1 MPDISLDV
9 LGLGELEADFQ
20 RLSRSLANKA
30 VRDAVMAGAK
40 LARDKTRQS
49 APVRSGKLKKN
60 IVVTRPRQ
68 QDTPGAAVAGVS
80 VKRPSGRKR
89 QSPKPESA
97 PYYWRFLE
105 FGTSQMNAKPF
116 LRPAWDNY
124 LPQIEDAVRS
134 KLAQA
139 IDQALL
145 RYQA

>member
-1 MPDISLDV
+1 MPDISLDL
-9 LGLGELEADFQ
+9 LGLGELEADLQ

-60 IVVTRPRQ
+60 IVVTRQRG
-68 QDTPGAAVAGVS
+68 TPDAAVAGVS
-80 VKRPSGRKR
+80 VKRPAGKKR
-89 QSPKPESA
+89 QSPKPETA

-116 LRPAWDNY
+116 LRPAWDNN
-124 LPQIEDAVRS
+124 LPQIEGAVRS

-145 RYQA
+145 RN

>member
-1 MPDISLDV
+1 MPDISLDL
-9 LGLGELEADFQ
+9 LGLGELEADLQ

-60 IVVTRPRQ
+60 IVVTRQ
-68 QDTPGAAVAGVS
+68 LDSSDAAVAGVS
-80 VKRPSGRKR
+80 VKRPAGKKR

-116 LRPAWDNY
+116 LRPAWDNN

-145 RYQA
+145 RY

>member
-1 MPDISLDV
+1 MPDISLDL
-9 LGLGELEADFQ
+9 LGLGELEADLQ

-60 IVVTRPRQ
+60 IVATRQR
-68 QDTPGAAVAGVS
+68 DSSDAAVAGVS
-80 VKRPSGRKR
+80 VKRPAGKKR

-116 LRPAWDNY
+116 LRPAWDNN

-145 RYQA
+145 RY

>member
-9 LGLGELEADFQ
+9 LGLGELEADLQ
-20 RLSRSLANKA
+20 RLSKALANKA
-30 VRDAVMAGAK
+30 VRDAVMAGAR

-49 APVRSGKLKKN
+49 APIRSGKLKKN
-60 IVVTRPRQ
+60 IVVTRQRG
-68 QDTPGAAVAGVS
+68 TSGAAVAGVS
-80 VKRPSGRKR
+80 VKRPAGKKR
-89 QSPKPESA
+89 QSSKPESA
-97 PYYWRFLE
+97 PYYWIFLE

-116 LRPAWDNY
+116 LRPAWDNN

-145 RYQA
+145 RS

>member
-1 MPDISLDV
+1 MPDISLDM
-9 LGLGELEADFQ
+9 LGLGELEADLQ
-20 RLSRSLANKA
+20 RLSRALANKA

-68 QDTPGAAVAGVS
+68 QDTSGAAVAGVS
-80 VKRPSGRKR
+80 VKRPAGKKR

-116 LRPAWDNY
+116 LRPAWDNN

-145 RYQA
+145 RY